1 MVAKQDIAI
10 PLALF
15 LIVSECV
22 IKQLAIS
29 TPPGWD
35 ISTFQPITLDIT
47 FASIHLSQARVQRV
61 DYISTGLNCVLSLFW
76 EHLSHWIAIRIRL
89 IALSTAGLNTW
100 SFVAV
105 YDIY

>member
-10 PLALF
+10 PPALF
-15 LIVSECV
+15 VIVSECV

-35 ISTFQPITLDIT
+35 VSTFQPITLEIK
-47 FASIHLSQARVQRV
+47 FASIHRSQVRVQRV
-61 DYISTGLNCVLSLFW
+61 DRLSTGLKCILGLFW

-89 IALSTAGLNTW
+89 IAFPRPA
-100 SFVAV
+100 
-105 YDIY
+105 